1 MGQPNPCRT
10 QRTYLLVWLT
20 EWGEKTQIANQVL
33 QCAKAVH
40 NGTSNAR
47 MTNLRK
53 CCWQK
58 VAAHLAILTQTFMKE
73 SSIRRTRWR
82 CIGRMGYITVHI
94 TYKKG
99 KHNLNIWKVEVS
111 LVFFL
116 IWQIA
121 SLQEFSTFQQR
132 EKLVFDRTCNT
143 CSFPFFLSFF
153 NC

>member
-1 MGQPNPCRT
+1 
-10 QRTYLLVWLT
+10 
-20 EWGEKTQIANQVL
+20 
-33 QCAKAVH
+33 
-40 NGTSNAR
+40 

-58 VAAHLAILTQTFMKE
+58 VAAHLAILTQTY
-73 SSIRRTRWR
+73 IR
-82 CIGRMGYITVHI
+82 YITVHI

-132 EKLVFDRTCNT
+132 EKLVFDRICNT
-143 CSFPFFLSFF
+143 CTFSFFLSLTVKTAELRPTHFSDLQ
-153 NC
+153 